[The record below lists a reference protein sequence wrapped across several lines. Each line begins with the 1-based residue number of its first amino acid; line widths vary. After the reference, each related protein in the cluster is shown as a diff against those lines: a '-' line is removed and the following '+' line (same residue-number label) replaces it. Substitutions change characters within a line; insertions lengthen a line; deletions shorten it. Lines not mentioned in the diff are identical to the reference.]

1 MFELNRKQTVLKNFT
16 AIVVSFVLIFAAA
29 NCNSAVQP
37 IFNQKKNLGTTSQML
52 LFISQTLTTLVLPL
66 VLCET
71 IGFKFSLILAEV
83 CHLSYICA
91 QLIPVEYTLF
101 PSKKTNKQLSI

>member
-1 MFELNRKQTVLKNFT
+1 MLELNQKQIVLKNFT
-16 AIVVSFVLIFAAA
+16 AIVVSFVLIFAAT

-37 IFNQKKNLGTTSQML
+37 IFNQAKNLGTTSQML

-71 IGFKFSLILAEV
+71 IGFKLSLMLAEI
-83 CHLSYICA
+83 CHLCYICA
-91 QLIPVEYTLF
+91 QLMPSEYTLF
-101 PSKKTNKQLSI
+101 PSKFFLFDPF